1 MVKSKPQAF
10 SWTQPC
16 CNDCWEGIK
25 LKTGRQI
32 DDINEALSCCYCKA
46 EMVGGYKVRV
56 NPGTVPYP
64 TIRKDEDGNS

>member
-10 SWTQPC
+10 SWTQPAC
-16 CNDCWEGIK
+16 EECYDAIK
-25 LKTGRQI
+25 LKTGHKKESDQQ
-32 DDINEALSCCYCKA
+32 NCCYCREA
-46 EMVGGYKVRV
+46 IPGGQIPFIRV

>member
-1 MVKSKPQAF
+1 MVKSKPTAF

-16 CNDCWEGIK
+16 CEECWDGIK
-25 LKTGRQI
+25 LKTGRLTP
-32 DDINEALSCCYCKA
+32 EAEGTCCYCKN
-46 EMVGGYKVRV
+46 ELDTDKRYHVRV